1 MALYVTT
8 VESTW
13 SATQTFDYM
22 AAFENVAKWDPG
34 VARAE
39 RVGNGPVGL
48 GTVFHV
54 VSVFNGREIPLDYEI
69 TAFEP
74 PNRVVLKAQTPTLR
88 SVDEIKVDATG
99 TSSLMTY
106 NANLT
111 FKGALWFAN
120 PILVLSFK
128 KIGDRARDGLRREL
142 NK

>member
-1 MALYVTT
+1 
-8 VESTW
+8 
-13 SATQTFDYM
+13 M
-22 AAFENVAKWDPG
+22 AAFENVAAWDPG

-74 PNRVVLKAQTPTLR
+74 PNRVVLKAETPTLR

>member
-8 VESTW
+8 VESKWT
-13 SATQTFDYM
+13 SAQTFDYM
-22 AAFENVAKWDPG
+22 AAFENVAVWDPG
-34 VARAE
+34 VERAE
-39 RVGNGPVGL
+39 RVGGGAVGL

-54 VSVFNGREIPLDYEI
+54 VSVFNGREIPLDYTI
-69 TAFEP
+69 TVFEP
-74 PNRVVLKAQTPTLR
+74 STRVVLKAETATLR

-111 FKGALWFAN
+111 FRGALWFAN
-120 PILVLSFK
+120 PILALSFK

>member
-1 MALYVTT
+1 
-8 VESTW
+8 
-13 SATQTFDYM
+13 M